1 MTDDEAEARELEALI
16 QELVYR
22 LDDSREDSAEH
33 RMIQVRHP

>member
-1 MTDDEAEARELEALI
+1 MTDDEAE
-16 QELVYR
+16 YR